1 MTTLGPVGVLHPGA
15 MGARVAGLL
24 AATGTEVLWASRGRS
39 AASAAR
45 AAEEGL
51 TDVGSVTEL
60 ARHAELLL
68 SICPPSAAVEVAAAV
83 AAAGF
88 RGVYVDANAVAPA
101 TARRVAAALP
111 AATVVDGGIVGPP
124 PVEPGLTRLF
134 LATADTAGGQA
145 AHDLVGAFEGTALQV
160 VHLDAP
166 APAAS
171 ALKAAYAAWT
181 KGSTALL
188 LTVAAYARA
197 LGVDAA
203 LTAEWARSQPGLEDR
218 LTAGAPRV
226 AAKAW
231 RFTGALEE
239 LAVAFEEVG
248 LPAGAPAAA
257 AEVYAR
263 LAPLRH
269 EAEGTTLEAVLD
281 LLSEPVGSV
290 GPPPA
295 PGNGHE
301 PGPTPR

>member
-1 MTTLGPVGVLHPGA
+1 MTILGPVGVLHPGS
-15 MGARVAGLL
+15 MGAQVAGLL
-24 AATGTEVLWASRGRS
+24 AATGTEVLWASQGRS
-39 AASAAR
+39 AASGAR
-45 AAEEGL
+45 AAAAGL
-51 TDVGSVTEL
+51 TDVGSVTGL
-60 ARHAELLL
+60 ARRTELLL
-68 SICPPSAAVEVAAAV
+68 SICPPAAAVEVAEAV

-88 RGVYVDANAVAPA
+88 RGIYVDANAIAPA

-111 AATVVDGGIVGPP
+111 GVTVLDGGIVGPP

-134 LATADTAGGQA
+134 LAAGDAAGGQA
-145 AHDLVGAFEGTALQV
+145 AADLAGAFAATALEV
-160 VHLDAP
+160 VPLAAP

-197 LGVDAA
+197 TGVDEA

-231 RFTGALEE
+231 RFTGELEE
-239 LAVAFEEVG
+239 LAAAFAEVG
-248 LPAGAPAAA
+248 LPAGAPSAA

-269 EAEGTTLEAVLD
+269 EAGTTTLEAVLD

-290 GPPPA
+290 GAPPA
-295 PGNGHE
+295 PDSGHQ